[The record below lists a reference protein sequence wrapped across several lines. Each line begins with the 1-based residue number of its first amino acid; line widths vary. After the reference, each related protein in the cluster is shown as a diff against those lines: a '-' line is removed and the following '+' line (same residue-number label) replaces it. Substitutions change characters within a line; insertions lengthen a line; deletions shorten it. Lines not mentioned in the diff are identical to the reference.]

1 MYGVLGVTAQ
11 GLSVLGTAGIE
22 AGLTVPGYAFKVGG
36 DVVAPIAGAFGIE
49 SYATTKTDK

>member
-1 MYGVLGVTAQ
+1 MCVVI
-11 GLSVLGTAGIE
+11 VGTTRE